1 MAAPLKRWK
10 DSQED
15 VNEEL
20 WEEEL
25 ERLRKTQGP
34 LRELPYSMMD
44 KRHIRQLRKPEEA
57 RAACWEA
64 WWRRQR
70 RVRRRLHD
78 SARRVRASCS
88 LWEGS
93 LYEIGGLFGTGIQSY
108 FTFLRFLLNLNLLS
122 FLLTIAT
129 TLLPLVWLQPLDRG
143 PPPVT
148 NPKCLN
154 SSQNHPSQG
163 DIFSSSAFQNTCLF
177 YGWYKAGP
185 ESSSSY
191 SVRLAYLLG
200 PLAGLLLCFGWTLN
214 RMVRGLLGKQLPS
227 QKYRPLLS
235 AKVFDAWDFCIHSRA
250 AANIKQRVIS
260 NEFKLELREELRYQ
274 QMQQQ
279 TRKQKAR
286 QFLSYLWPNVV
297 IGALVALAIFLIY
310 WATKA
315 SQDSRQ
321 EDLCSLQKI
330 HSVRCVLLQYL
341 PPGVIAL
348 VNFLGPLVFPVL
360 VRKVDCS
367 PNTEINLT
375 LIWFVVLKLSS
386 LGMFFFSMG
395 QTVLCVGQTNRSK
408 CEPCGYND
416 HYQCWENAIGQEMY
430 KLCVFNFLLTVAFT
444 FLVSLPRRL
453 LVERFSGPPWVW
465 LGREEFTVS
474 KNVLDL
480 VAGQTIT
487 WMGLFYGP
495 LLPLLNGAFLFL
507 TFYIKKY
514 NLLWNCR
521 APERHIQASR
531 STSFFQLVLLLGL
544 FLAIMPLGYVVSSVP
559 SSRACGLFANYSAPW
574 KVVPEAVETRLPVE
588 AQRVLNYVG
597 SNAFC
602 YPFLILL
609 SLALTVGIS
618 QSRANTRAIQ
628 TLQKQLVWQVREKW
642 HLVGDLNRLLE
653 AAGGPESPLTH
664 RPRRGSFCPGFPC
677 PGSPGPRSP
686 RPGSSRLLSS
696 KLLSSS
702 PALFPCPE
710 SLPMPLSPQS
720 QFPFPSS
727 PEPGISQR

>member
-1 MAAPLKRWK
+1 MATPLRRRK
-10 DSQED
+10 DSRAD
-15 VNEEL
+15 VSEEL

-44 KRHIRQLRKPEEA
+44 KRLIRQLRKPEEDHED
-57 RAACWEA
+57 CWES

-70 RVRRRLHD
+70 VVLRRLHD
-78 SARRVRASCS
+78 SARRVRASCG

-93 LYEIGGLFGTGIQSY
+93 LYKIGGLFGTGIQSY
-108 FTFLRFLLNLNLLS
+108 FTFLRFLLYLNLLTL
-122 FLLTIAT
+122 LLTITT

-143 PPPVT
+143 PPPIT
-148 NPKCLN
+148 DPKCLI
-154 SSQNHPSQG
+154 SSQNHTSQG
-163 DIFSSSAFQNTCLF
+163 DIFSSSAFQNTWLF

-185 ESSSSY
+185 ESSYSY

-214 RMVRGLLGKQLPS
+214 RMVRGLLGKQLLS
-227 QKYRPLLS
+227 QKYRPLFS
-235 AKVFDAWDFCIHSRA
+235 TKVFDAWDFCIQSRA
-250 AANIKQRVIS
+250 SANIKQRVIS
-260 NEFKLELREELRYQ
+260 NEFKLELGEELRYQ
-274 QMQQQ
+274 QMRQQ

-286 QFLSYLWPNVV
+286 RFLSYLWPNAV
-297 IGALVALAIFLIY
+297 IGALVALAIFFIY
-310 WATKA
+310 YATKA
-315 SQDSRQ
+315 SQASKKDDEQ
-321 EDLCSLQKI
+321 CSL
-330 HSVRCVLLQYL
+330 HSVRCVVLQYL
-341 PPGVIAL
+341 PLGVIAL
-348 VNFLGPLVFPVL
+348 VNFLGPQVFPVL
-360 VRKVDCS
+360 VRQVDCS

-395 QTVLCVGQTNRSK
+395 QTVLCVGQTNRSE

-416 HYQCWENAIGQEMY
+416 HYQCWENAIAQEMY
-430 KLCVFNFLLTVAFT
+430 KLCIFNFLLTVAFT

-453 LVERFSGPPWVW
+453 LVERFSGPLWVW

-480 VAGQTIT
+480 MAGQTVT

-495 LLPLLNGAFLFL
+495 LLPLLNGGFIFL

-514 NLLWNCR
+514 NLLCNCR

-574 KVVPEAVETRLPVE
+574 EVVPEAVETRLPAE
-588 AQRVLNYVG
+588 AQLVLNYMG

-602 YPFLILL
+602 YPFLFLL
-609 SLALTVGIS
+609 SLALTVGVS
-618 QSRANTRAIQ
+618 QSRANTRTIQ
-628 TLQKQLVWQVREKW
+628 VLRKQLVWQVREKW

-653 AAGGPESPLTH
+653 AAGGMESPFSQ

-686 RPGSSRLLSS
+686 GPGSSRLLSS
-696 KLLSSS
+696 KSLSSS
-702 PALFPCPE
+702 LAFFPCPE
-710 SLPMPLSPQS
+710 PLPVPLSPHS
-720 QFPFPSS
+720 PFTFPSS
-727 PEPGISQR
+727 PDLRIS